1 MTKFR
6 IAVYGIVHAGDEIE
20 AKASLEDAIKQK
32 EGTLPSIEKYDVL
45 VEETY
50 E

>member
-6 IAVYGIVHAGDEIE
+6 FAVYGIVHAGDEIE
-20 AKASLEDAIKQK
+20 AKAALQDAIK
-32 EGTLPSIEKYDVL
+32 ESPLPSIEKYDVL
-45 VEETY
+45 VEEIIS